1 MNHGLFP
8 GFTLPR
14 GLAAGATYPEIK
26 VRELALTSRTLAG
39 DDVDTFFLTLSG
51 SATTITIPRG
61 LLTPGKA
68 IHVQQIGAGQVTI
81 TGQTGVTIRVAGA
94 AKTRAQYSVIS
105 ILKIGVDLWAAF
117 GDIASS

>member
-1 MNHGLFP
+1 MNYGTFP

-14 GLAAGATYPEIK
+14 GLAGGATYPEIK
-26 VRELALTSRTLAG
+26 VRELPLTALTLADG
-39 DDVDTFFLTLSG
+39 DVDTLFLTLSG
-51 SATTITIPRG
+51 SSTTITIPRG

-68 IHVQQIGAGQVTI
+68 VHVQQLGAGQVTI
-81 TGQTGVTIRVAGA
+81 AGATGVTIRVAGA

-105 ILKIGVDLWAAF
+105 IMKIGADLWSCF

>member
-1 MNHGLFP
+1 MNAGLFP

-14 GLAAGATYPEIK
+14 GLGAGSTYPEIK
-26 VRELALTSRTLAG
+26 VRELPLTTRTLAP

-61 LLTPGKA
+61 LLTLGKA
-68 IHVQQIGAGQVTI
+68 IHVQQYGAGQVTI
-81 TGQTGVTIRVAGA
+81 VGQTGVTIRVAGA
-94 AKTRAQYSVIS
+94 AKTRAQYSVVS
-105 ILKIGVDLWAAF
+105 ILKIGADLWACF